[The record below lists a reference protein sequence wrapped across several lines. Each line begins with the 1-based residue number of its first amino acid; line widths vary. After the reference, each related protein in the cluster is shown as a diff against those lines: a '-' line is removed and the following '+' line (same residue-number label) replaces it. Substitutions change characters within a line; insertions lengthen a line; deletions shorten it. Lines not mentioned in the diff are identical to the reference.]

1 MFLMLPTK
9 TGRDAF
15 EDLERKLPSLN
26 FEEIFEKMEVVFGDI
41 LLPRMEMEFTA
52 NLGPFLSGIGKESHN
67 NYCAFISHVKF
78 GNCANLLIH

>member
-52 NLGPFLSGIGKESHN
+52 NLGPFLSGIGKESHK